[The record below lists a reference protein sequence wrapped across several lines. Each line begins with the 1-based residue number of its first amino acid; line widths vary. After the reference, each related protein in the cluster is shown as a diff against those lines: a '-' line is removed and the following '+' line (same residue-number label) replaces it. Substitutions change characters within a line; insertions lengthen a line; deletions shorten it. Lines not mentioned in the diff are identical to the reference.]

1 MPLVSESPARAAS
14 PDHPVILSIEGMTC
28 ASCAARI
35 ERKLKSTPGVREA
48 SVNFAS
54 QKAYVGIAPDFG
66 GLQRLEQAVAAA
78 GYGAKVYHPNQENR
92 PSFSFRQ
99 EEHRL
104 RKRLIVGA
112 VFTLPFLVNHAVGM
126 FGPFELPVIL
136 QFALALP
143 VYFVTGW
150 GFHRSALNRLR
161 HGEVTMDTLVS
172 LGSTVA
178 FAASLP
184 ALAGG
189 HASAPVYFDAASLI
203 LFFVAL
209 GRYLE
214 SMTKRRAGNA
224 LELLMDLRPQSAH
237 ILKTSYQVDVPLE
250 AVGPGDLLYVRPGEQ
265 IPVDGEVV
273 EGKGWVDESLLTGE
287 SAPVEKRPGR
297 PVYGGTLNGQT
308 PLTLRVE
315 QVGEESALGRL
326 IQLVEEAQGS
336 KAPIQVLADRA
347 ALVFVPAVL
356 LIALATFLG
365 WVFLAGAP
373 WSRALEQAVS
383 VLVIACPC
391 ALGLATP
398 VALMAGV
405 GIAARRGI
413 LIRRAEVLEKSESLQ
428 DLVFDKT
435 GTLTEGRPRLVDLL
449 VTEGWSEEKVLR
461 YAGALEK
468 GVNHPLA
475 AAVLREAMLLDLV
488 LPATENV
495 TEVPGAGVKGWV
507 EGHQVAVGTKAFVE
521 SIEGVIPSPQ
531 VRANAEAYRQAGQ
544 TVSLMAIEG
553 QVVGVF
559 AMEDPVRLRAK
570 EVVGELKKLGLQ
582 THLLTG
588 DGPVVAARVAAR
600 VGVDAFQA
608 SVSPAEKL
616 DYVRKLQAEG
626 KKVAMVGDG
635 YNDAPALAAADL
647 GIAMGSG
654 TDVAKAS
661 SDIILLHGEMEKV
674 VEALTLCRQTMRV
687 IRQNLFWA
695 FGYNLMAL
703 PLAIFAKVPPSLAAL
718 AMALSSLSV
727 VLNAL
732 RLYRIP
738 AGPRPEISEDFS
750 PAS

>member
-1 MPLVSESPARAAS
+1 MPTVSENTPPAIPAAEPKDEKSP
-14 PDHPVILSIEGMTC
+14 HPIILSIGGMTC
-28 ASCAARI
+28 VSCAVRI
-35 ERKLKSTPGVREA
+35 ERKLKATPGVREA

-54 QKAYVGIAPDFG
+54 QKAYVGLSPNAGDPAF
-66 GLQRLEQAVAAA
+66 LEKAIEAA
-78 GYGAKVYHPNQENR
+78 GYRATVYHPNRENR
-92 PSFSFRQ
+92 PSHFFRAD
-99 EEHRL
+99 ERRL
-104 RKRLIVGA
+104 KKRLIVGA
-112 VFTLPFLVNHAVGM
+112 IFTLPFLVSHAVNL
-126 FGPFELPVIL
+126 FGPFELPVFV

-150 GFHRSALNRLR
+150 GFHRAALARLR
-161 HGEVTMDTLVS
+161 HGDVTMDTLVS
-172 LGSTVA
+172 LGATVA

-184 ALAGG
+184 ALAG
-189 HASAPVYFDAASLI
+189 ASTPVYFDASSLI

-209 GRYLE
+209 GRTLE
-214 SMTKRRAGNA
+214 SITKRRAGNA

-237 ILKTSYQVDVPLE
+237 VLKTSYQVDVPVE
-250 AVGPGDLLYVRPGEQ
+250 AVGPGDILYVRPGEQ

-297 PVYGGTLNGQT
+297 RVYGGTLNGQT

-315 QVGEESALGRL
+315 EVGEESALGRL

-336 KAPIQVLADRA
+336 KAPIQALADRV
-347 ALVFVPAVL
+347 ALYFVPAVL
-356 LIALATFLG
+356 LIAVATFTG
-365 WVFLAGAP
+365 WVLIAGAP
-373 WSRALEQAVS
+373 WTRGLEQAVS

-428 DLVFDKT
+428 ALVFDKT

-449 VTEGWSEEKVLR
+449 VTEGWSEEKLLR

-488 LPATENV
+488 LPAAENV
-495 TEVPGAGVKGWV
+495 MEVPGAGVKGWV

-521 SIEGVIPSPQ
+521 AIEGVVSTAQ
-531 VRANAEAYRQAGQ
+531 ARSNAEAYRQAGQ

-553 QVVGVF
+553 QIVGVF
-559 AMEDPVRLRAK
+559 AMEDPIRLRAR
-570 EVVGELKKLGLQ
+570 EVVEELKTLGLE
-582 THLLTG
+582 THLLTD
-588 DGPVVAARVAAR
+588 DGPVVAERVASR
-600 VGVDAFQA
+600 VGVDAFKA

-626 KKVAMVGDG
+626 KKTAMVGDG

-661 SDIILLHGEMEKV
+661 ADIILLRGEMEKV

-695 FGYNLMAL
+695 FGYNLLAL
-703 PLAIFAKVPPSLAAL
+703 PMAVFMKVPPSLAAL
-718 AMALSSLSV
+718 AMALSSLTV

-732 RLYRIP
+732 RLYGKKAP
-738 AGPRPEISEDFS
+738 EAG
-750 PAS
+750 A

>member
-1 MPLVSESPARAAS
+1 MPAVSEKPSHAS
-14 PDHPVILSIEGMTC
+14 SSESEKPPHPVILSIEGMTC

-35 ERKLKSTPGVREA
+35 ERKLKATPGVREA

-54 QKAYVGIAPDFG
+54 QKAYVGVSPGFG
-66 GLQRLEQAVAAA
+66 DSQGLEKAIAAA
-78 GYGAKVYHPNQENR
+78 GYGAKVYHPNRENR
-92 PSFSFRQ
+92 PSYFFR
-99 EEHRL
+99 EEERRL
-104 RKRLIVGA
+104 KKRLIVGA
-112 VFTLPFLVNHAVGM
+112 IFTFPFFANHVANL
-126 FGPFELPVIL
+126 FGSFELPLFV
-136 QFALALP
+136 QFASALP

-150 GFHRSALNRLR
+150 GFHRSALARLR
-161 HGEVTMDTLVS
+161 HGEVTMNTLVS

-178 FAASLP
+178 FVASLP
-184 ALAGG
+184 ALAG
-189 HASAPVYFDAASLI
+189 AAVPVYFDAASLI
-203 LFFVAL
+203 LFFVGL
-209 GRYLE
+209 GRWLE
-214 SMTKRRAGNA
+214 SITKRRAGNA
-224 LELLMDLRPQSAH
+224 LELLMDLRPQFAH

-347 ALVFVPAVL
+347 ALVFVPTVL
-356 LIALATFLG
+356 LIALATFTG
-365 WVFLAGAP
+365 WVLLAGAG
-373 WSRALEQAVS
+373 WSRALQQAVS

-413 LIRRAEVLEKSESLQ
+413 LIRRAEVLEKSEGLQ
-428 DLVFDKT
+428 ALVFDKT

-449 VTEGWSEEKVLR
+449 VADGWSEEKVLR

-559 AMEDPVRLRAK
+559 AMEDPVRLHAK
-570 EVVGELKKLGLQ
+570 EVVAELKKLGLQ

-588 DGPVVAARVAAR
+588 DGPVVAQRVAQR
-600 VGVDAFQA
+600 VGVDAFKA
-608 SVSPAEKL
+608 SVSPGEKL

-674 VEALTLCRQTMRV
+674 VEALTLCRRTMRV

-695 FGYNLMAL
+695 FGYNLLAL
-703 PLAIFAKVPPSLAAL
+703 PLAVFAKVPPSAAAL

-732 RLYRIP
+732 RLY
-738 AGPRPEISEDFS
+738 AQKPRPSVDLN
-750 PAS
+750 